1 MVLFAIRCFFSG
13 VRGTYETRRTVKSN
27 RAIRPHIHRGQW
39 SSENRSRIHRGK
51 RGRPI
56 CAAHTNKRQNVRRQ
70 GGGPR
75 RVYQMAGRRLV
86 RLREISSRE
95 RGLQRRGIA
104 RCAAFRIDG
113 GYILGIN
120 QNITDHRGNLEAIA
134 ISSGLFRTQ
143 RDAP

>member
-1 MVLFAIRCFFSG
+1 MVLFAIRCFSG
-13 VRGTYETRRTVKSN
+13 VRGTYEIRRTVKRN

-75 RVYQMAGRRLV
+75 RAHQMAGWHWYDAV
-86 RLREISSRE
+86 RAPPE
-95 RGLQRRGIA
+95 RGDFSA
-104 RCAAFRIDG
+104 VVS
-113 GYILGIN
+113 
-120 QNITDHRGNLEAIA
+120 H
-134 ISSGLFRTQ
+134 
-143 RDAP
+143 DAPLSASMEVIFWG